1 MSNNKK
7 IRYLNLLPVLLISFI
22 MYRIVNNSEILVMGA
37 DFIISMIAPFIWA
50 FAFAYLL
57 NPLLEKMERGTG
69 MRRGYAILVIYTLI
83 IGIVIV
89 ILTFVTPKIMNSI
102 GEIIEK
108 MPDYLQATEN
118 YFRDKIQ
125 NFGILKKYNVDSYL
139 EENLNAI
146 LGQINGTFNL
156 ENGTAFTIAAFSK
169 ALSVTS
175 ALLSFLMG
183 LIISVYMLLDKESFV
198 RGTKKIVYALLK
210 KNMADEVIEFGNTVN
225 TIFGRYFNG
234 KLLDSI
240 IIGIICMLGLSIMK
254 VEFALLLSIIIGL
267 TNMIPYFGPFFGAI
281 PAVLITLFSSPL
293 QALWVLLFI
302 LVLQQFDGLYLGPKI
317 LGEKV
322 GLKPFWIILAII
334 VGGKLFGVMGMLLG
348 APFAAVIIEFF
359 NRFVNKRLKAKE
371 LEIQ

>member
-22 MYRIVNNSEILVMGA
+22 MYKIVNNSEILVKGA

-50 FAFAYLL
+50 FAFAYLI
-57 NPLLEKMERGTG
+57 NPLMVRLEKGTSLSRGF
-69 MRRGYAILVIYTLI
+69 AILLIYTLI

-89 ILTFVTPKIMNSI
+89 ILTFVTPKIMNSV

-108 MPDYLQATEN
+108 IPDYIKATEN
-118 YFRDKIQ
+118 YLREKIQ
-125 NFGILKKYNVDSYL
+125 SFGILKKYNVDSYL
-139 EENLNAI
+139 EDNLNAI
-146 LGQINGTFNL
+146 LDQINGTFNL
-156 ENGTAFTIAAFSK
+156 ENGTAFTIAAVSK

-183 LIISVYMLLDKESFV
+183 LIVSVYMLLDKESFV
-198 RGTKKIVYALLK
+198 RGTKKIAYAVLK
-210 KNMADEVIEFGNTVN
+210 KNMADEFVEFGNTVN
-225 TIFGRYFNG
+225 SIFGRYING

-240 IIGIICMLGLSIMK
+240 IIGAICLIGLSVMK
-254 VEFALLLSIIIGL
+254 IEFALLLSIIIGL

-281 PAVLITLFSSPL
+281 PAVLITLFDSPL
-293 QALWVLLFI
+293 RALWVLVFI

-334 VGGKLFGVMGMLLG
+334 VGGKLFGVLGMLLG

-359 NRFVNKRLKAKE
+359 NRFVNKRLKARK
-371 LEIQ
+371 LEI